1 MLTNKSKNLKIIML
15 QMVKI
20 KKILEVEDILILIQ
34 KILRDKLLKKFIKM
48 FVKN

>member
-1 MLTNKSKNLKIIML
+1 
-15 QMVKI
+15 MVKI